1 MSIIRRI
8 IDILVE
14 RTVPTIGGLL
24 VSRLETVVT
33 LEEAEHR
40 NELEERAR
48 QFESEGKPQLAA
60 ALRARAA
67 EINPADPGSHGLAVI
82 RRLQQA
88 GAETSAPLLECQ
100 QAPTPSA
107 APPDEIADNQAQ
119 RRSFERRA
127 RRPVANDGT

>member
-48 QFESEGKPQLAA
+48 QFDSEGKPQLAA

-67 EINPADPGSHGLAVI
+67 EINSADPGSQGLAVI

-88 GAETSAPLLECQ
+88 DAETSTPLLGCQ
-100 QAPTPSA
+100 QAPAPSVTPA
-107 APPDEIADNQAQ
+107 DEIADDQAP

-127 RRPVANDGT
+127 RRPVANE

>member
-1 MSIIRRI
+1 MSIVRRI

-14 RTVPTIGGLL
+14 RTVPTIGSLL

-40 NELEERAR
+40 NELEDRAR

-67 EINPADPGSHGLAVI
+67 EINPANPGSQGLAVI

-88 GAETSAPLLECQ
+88 DGEASAPLIECQ
-100 QAPTPSA
+100 PAPTASI
-107 APPDEIADNQAQ
+107 DEVADGQAQ
-119 RRSFERRA
+119 RRPFERRT
-127 RRPVANDGT
+127 RRPVTNDGA